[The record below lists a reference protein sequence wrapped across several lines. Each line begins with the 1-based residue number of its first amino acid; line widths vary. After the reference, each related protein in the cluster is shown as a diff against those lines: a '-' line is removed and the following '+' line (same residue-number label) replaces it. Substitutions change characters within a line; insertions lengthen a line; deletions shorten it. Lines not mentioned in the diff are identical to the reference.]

1 MTQQGLA
8 QQLRRAWLARGP
20 LACALWPLA
29 LLYGGLLRLRRLA
42 YSMGWKR
49 STRLP
54 VPVVVVGNV
63 VVGGAGKTPTVIG
76 LVKHLRQNGW
86 TPGVISRGH
95 GGSSTGCV
103 EVKPGSRTAEVGD
116 EPALI
121 ARATGAPLVVG
132 RQRAEA
138 GKLLL
143 AQHPEVDVIVC
154 DDGMQHWALERDVTV
169 VVFDG
174 RGTGNG
180 WLLPAGMLREPW
192 PAKPWGNGQMLVL
205 CNQQGTQP
213 EPAPFALHSPWPMFR
228 ATRILAD
235 HAVNAEG
242 RQRALSSF
250 TTGGG
255 QVAAMAG
262 IAQPE
267 AFFSMLRER
276 GLALNQELAL
286 PDHADAELLLKT
298 LEASQTGGVWLC
310 TEKDAVKLFPL
321 LSASSTHEVWAV
333 PLEQHPEPAFFAA
346 VDAALDGLSSAHGRQ
361 TP

>member
-1 MTQQGLA
+1 MTQQGFA
-8 QQLRRAWLARGP
+8 QQLRHAWLALGP
-20 LACALWPLA
+20 LACAVWPLA
-29 LLYGGLLRLRRLA
+29 LVYGGLLRLRRLA
-42 YSMGWKR
+42 YRMGWKR

-76 LVKHLRQNGW
+76 LVNHLRQMGW

-95 GGSSTGCV
+95 GGSSTDCV
-103 EVKPGSRTAEVGD
+103 EVKTDSSTAEVGD

-121 ARATGAPLVVG
+121 ARATRAPLVVG
-132 RQRAEA
+132 RQRVDA

-154 DDGMQHWALERDVTV
+154 DDGMQHWALARDVTV

-192 PAKPWGNGQMLVL
+192 PANPWGNGQMLVL
-205 CNQQGTQP
+205 CNQQGAQP
-213 EPAPFALHSPWPMFR
+213 EPAPFALQSPWPIFR
-228 ATRILAD
+228 ATRMLAD
-235 HAVNAEG
+235 HAVNAKG
-242 RQRALSSF
+242 RQRALSGF
-250 TTGGG
+250 AKEGV

-276 GLALNQELAL
+276 GLALNHELAL

-298 LEASQTGGVWLC
+298 LETSETDGVWLC

-321 LSASSTHEVWAV
+321 VSASSTQEVWAV
-333 PLEQHPEPAFFAA
+333 PLVQHPEPAFFAA
-346 VDAALDGLSSAHGRQ
+346 VDAALDGLSSAYGRQ